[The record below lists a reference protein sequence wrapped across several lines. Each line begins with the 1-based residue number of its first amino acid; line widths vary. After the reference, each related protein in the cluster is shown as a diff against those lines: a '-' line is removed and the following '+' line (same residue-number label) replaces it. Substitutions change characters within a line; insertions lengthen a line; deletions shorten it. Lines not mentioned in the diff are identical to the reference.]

1 MKKILTILVGA
12 LICTSVF
19 TSCTKQEKKK
29 TLMVGMVT
37 DAGTIDDKSFN
48 QGTWEGLKLAE
59 KDLGVTVKYLK
70 PVGTTEADYIKEI
83 TNLYDAGY
91 KMIVSRDSSLKL
103 PYLKLSQNMRMLNS
117 LLSTEMHILQTRGM
131 LRTVRTQSESASLK
145 TNPHSLQVLR
155 LLSR

>member
-37 DAGTIDDKSFN
+37 DAGTIDDKSF
-48 QGTWEGLKLAE
+48 
-59 KDLGVTVKYLK
+59 V
-70 PVGTTEADYIKEI
+70 
-83 TNLYDAGY
+83 
-91 KMIVSRDSSLKL
+91 RDSSLKL
-103 PYLKLSQNMRMLNS
+103 PYLRLSQNMRMLNS